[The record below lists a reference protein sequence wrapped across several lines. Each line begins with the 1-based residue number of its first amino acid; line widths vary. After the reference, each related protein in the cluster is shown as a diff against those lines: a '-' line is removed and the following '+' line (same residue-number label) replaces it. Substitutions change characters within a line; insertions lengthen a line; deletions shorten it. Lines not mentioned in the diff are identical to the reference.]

1 MNHRERVLTALR
13 HQEPDRVP
21 LDFGGTVDTTIAGI
35 SYQALRQEL
44 GLQPNTTRVL
54 DAYQQTAVIDDDVR
68 AALEVDAA
76 PVFYECDGWRQGV
89 LGDGSPAELP
99 AKFHARMTSDG
110 AQIVVNE
117 AGITTARMPVGGY
130 FFDPVHA
137 PLAQAT
143 DVGDIDKCR
152 RDIENFDKPD
162 YLDKSYADTA
172 AKARDLHANTDYAL
186 VGFFGA
192 HILQACQILRG
203 WDKFLMD
210 MLDNRA
216 FAEALM
222 DRLHEANMKRFL
234 DYVDTVGEHV
244 DIILVEEDLGMQDRP
259 LMRPEVYRELL
270 KPRQMEFIRL
280 VKKHSDAV
288 VLMHTDGAVA
298 PMIPD
303 FIEMGVDVLNPVQVS
318 AVGMAP
324 RELKREFGDD
334 IAFWGAGC
342 DSQSVLS
349 FGTVQEV
356 EDEVKRRIDEL
367 APGGGYVFSSIHN
380 VQSEVP
386 PANAV
391 AMFRT
396 ALEYGVY

>member
-324 RELKREFGDD
+324 RELKREFGAD

-349 FGTVQEV
+349 FGTVQQV
-356 EDEVKRRIDEL
+356 EDEVKKRIDEL

>member
-1 MNHRERVLTALR
+1 MNHRERVMTTLR

-21 LDFGGTVDTTIAGI
+21 LDFGGTVDSTISAI

-44 GLQPNTTRVL
+44 GLGPSTTRVL
-54 DAYQQTAVIDDDVR
+54 DAYQQTAVIEEDVR
-68 AALEVDAA
+68 AAVDVDTA
-76 PVFYECDGWRQGV
+76 PVFYECDEWRQGV
-89 LGDGSPAELP
+89 LGNGAAAELP
-99 AKFHARMTSDG
+99 AKFHAQMASDG
-110 AQIVVNE
+110 AQVVVNE
-117 AGITTARMPVGGY
+117 AGMATARMPAGGY
-130 FFDPVHA
+130 FFDPIHA
-137 PLAQAT
+137 PLAEAT
-143 DVGDIDKCR
+143 CVSDIEKCR
-152 RDIENFDKPD
+152 KDIENFDKPD
-162 YLDKSYADTA
+162 FLDKSYVDTA
-172 AKARDLHANTDYAL
+172 SKARDLRADTDYAL

-203 WDKFLMD
+203 WDTFLVD
-210 MLDNRA
+210 LLDNRV
-216 FAEALM
+216 FAETLM
-222 DRLHEANMKRFL
+222 DRLHEANMKRFA
-234 DYVDTVGEHV
+234 DYVDTVAEHV

-270 KPRQMEFIRL
+270 KPRQMEFIQL
-280 VKKHSDAV
+280 VKAQSNAV
-288 VLMHTDGAVA
+288 VLLHTDGAVA
-298 PMIPD
+298 SMIPD
-303 FIEMGVDVLNPVQVS
+303 FIEMGVDVLNPIQVS
-318 AVGMAP
+318 ATGMDP
-324 RELKREFGDD
+324 KELKREFGDD

-380 VQSEVP
+380 VQAEVP
-386 PANAV
+386 PENTV